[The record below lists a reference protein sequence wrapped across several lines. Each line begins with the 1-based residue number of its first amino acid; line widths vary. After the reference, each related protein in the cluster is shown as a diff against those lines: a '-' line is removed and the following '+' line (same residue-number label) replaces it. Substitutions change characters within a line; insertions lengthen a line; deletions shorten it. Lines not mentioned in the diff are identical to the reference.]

1 MVMPSGDVYVRSDAV
16 VARMIDGETLAI
28 PVRGGIGDLASIYRF
43 NEVGTMI
50 WEALAKPMTFE
61 ELVDL
66 IERDYEATW
75 KSVCG
80 DVDLFLTEMRSA
92 GLVTT
97 ANARAMSDDAT
108 PKTDRNEKVRAASF
122 LLNPH
127 L

>member
-1 MVMPSGDVYVRSDAV
+1 
-16 VARMIDGETLAI
+16 
-28 PVRGGIGDLASIYRF
+28 
-43 NEVGTMI
+43 MI

-75 KSVCG
+75 KSVCD